1 MSLATFT
8 DLKTSVANYLNR
20 NDLTTVIPDF
30 VTLTE
35 NRLNRDLRVR
45 TNLTRA
51 ETTTTTGTAF
61 YNLPSDLIEL
71 RNITYD
77 RTSSSSALEYLSP
90 ESLSREYGGYT
101 SGMPRAYTNLG
112 KDIKLA
118 PTPDGAYTININ
130 YFKKLNTLSDANATN
145 LILTEFPELYLFG
158 ACLEGAIYLNDTE
171 QLQRFMGLYQ
181 QTLGEVKAAED
192 SARYGGTVMTMT
204 VQGDPGAMV
213 RRGAYG

>member
-1 MSLATFT
+1 VSLATFT
-8 DLKTSVANYLNR
+8 DLKTSIANYLNR

-51 ETTTTTGTAF
+51 ETTTTADTAF
-61 YNLPSDLIEL
+61 YNLPNDLIEL

-77 RTSSSSALEYLSP
+77 RTSSSYALEYLSP
-90 ESLSREYGGYT
+90 ESLSREYGNYT

-112 KDIKLA
+112 KDIKLG
-118 PTPDGAYTININ
+118 PTPDAAYTININ
-130 YFKKLNTLSDANATN
+130 YFKKLNTLSDANTTN

-171 QLQRFMGLYQ
+171 QLQRFMGLYDK
-181 QTLGEVKAAED
+181 TLTEVRAAEE